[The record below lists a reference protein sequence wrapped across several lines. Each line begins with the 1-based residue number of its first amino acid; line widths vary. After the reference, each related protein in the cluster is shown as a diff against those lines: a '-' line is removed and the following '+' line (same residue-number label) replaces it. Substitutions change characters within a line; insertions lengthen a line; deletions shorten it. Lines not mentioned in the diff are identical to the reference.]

1 MSLFIMIVAIRI
13 QSKIYALVTCL
24 GVYTF
29 IASCCISLGASDS
42 TRLIIFSLC
51 GFGTLLTAQKLDM
64 DFNYLSESTPVYVK
78 WVFTM
83 VFGSISNNKKVPP
96 VDLWLVEW

>member
-1 MSLFIMIVAIRI
+1 MLWLHVF
-13 QSKIYALVTCL
+13 

-42 TRLIIFSLC
+42 VRLIIFSLC

-64 DFNYLSESTPVYVK
+64 DFNYLSESALNSTPVYIK
-78 WVFTM
+78 WIFTM
-83 VFGSISNNKKVPP
+83 VFGSINNNKVPP
-96 VDLWLVEW
+96 VDLWLVEWLIGTVL